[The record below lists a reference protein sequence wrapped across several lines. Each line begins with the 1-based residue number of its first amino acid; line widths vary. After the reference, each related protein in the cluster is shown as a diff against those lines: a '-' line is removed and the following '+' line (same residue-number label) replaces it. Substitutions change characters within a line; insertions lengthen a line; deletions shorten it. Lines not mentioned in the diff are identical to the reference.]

1 MAEEDFQVITAKEQE
16 GLADVAIGITSPVW
30 PEFMRHDPIVSANW
44 RRLYEDFPQYQ
55 FVLKESGSGAIVAVA
70 NSLPVVWERSYRELP
85 DHGLDWAFEQ
95 TFAEI
100 SSGKPFSV
108 LCAAAIAIP
117 VEYRGKG
124 ISTRAVQEMLNL
136 ARAHDLKGLIAPVRP
151 NLKCLYP
158 TIPAERYIEWK
169 DENGLPFD
177 PWMRVH
183 AKLGAT
189 IVKVCR
195 RSMII
200 KGTVSEW
207 ESWAGMKFPEEGHYV
222 VPGALTTVEIERDKG
237 TYMEPN
243 VWMVHA
249 REES

>member
-1 MAEEDFQVITAKEQE
+1 MDSDQYSVVTAKEQSGMME
-16 GLADVAIGITSPVW
+16 AVSGIVHPVW
-30 PEFMRHDPIVSANW
+30 PEFMHHDAIVSGYW
-44 RRLYEDFPQYQ
+44 KRLYEDFPEYQ
-55 FVLKESGSGAIVAVA
+55 FIVKDSSEGSIVAVA
-70 NSLPVVWERSYRELP
+70 NSLPVLWERPCSELP

-95 TFAEI
+95 TFSETQ
-100 SSGKPFSV
+100 SQKEFTV
-108 LCAAAIAIP
+108 LCAVAIAIP
-117 VEYRGKG
+117 EEYRGKG
-124 ISTRAVQEMLNL
+124 ISRVAVQAMLKI
-136 ARAHDLKGLIAPVRP
+136 AEAHGLKKLIAPVRP

-169 DENGLPFD
+169 NEDGLPFD

-183 AKLGAT
+183 AKLGAA

-200 KGTVSEW
+200 TGTVSEW
-207 ESWAGMKFPEEGHYV
+207 ESWTGMKFPEEGHYV

-243 VWMVHA
+243 VWMVHS
-249 REES
+249 EFGS